1 MFENYEW
8 KQSKIT
14 PYGNIFHFYPNN
26 DDSFKKEVAENGGLI
41 IKVYKNSE
49 LIHTQET
56 KSSEKEWKIPVFSY
70 LRNMSIKSNYFDY
83 YFQDCEFYAVPKN
96 YGYILDSQTEKISL
110 AQEERELFSQA
121 LQELIFEVDKCVKRD
136 KRTKQGKIS
145 HAGTTSQNIKEYL
158 SFLKKYGIDYQ
169 VGIGN
174 SWGFLNPDSWI
185 IFAPSKI
192 LNEKLVNGK
201 TLTPT
206 KGVYTY
212 FSYFGYLQGEKGY
225 GLYFGFPNGEKNQ
238 RHGDPNKSQCVA
250 VRKMQED
257 DALQTYDFTYTH
269 LDFEKIINDFEAM
282 MNYFMQFSSIEFTSE
297 NLLDKDNQS
306 SKDRKFWLYKS
317 GENGDKWEDMYAKGL
332 MGLGWKNLGDL
343 SKYSNKEEI
352 EAQLNILYPRH
363 TTDRV
368 NDRKSNWD
376 FCNEMEVGDIVIVGS
391 GKTKFLGYGKVESD
405 YFYDPSLDE
414 SFASFRK
421 VNWIK
426 KGEWDWEKQNDND
439 GGWAIKALTNITQYK
454 TALDSLLNLIGFY
467 DKENEKMNQE
477 NNNNALNQILYGSP
491 GTGKTYSTIDKALE
505 ILGVNTK
512 DMSREERKKIFE
524 DYKQKGQIEFV
535 TFHQSYGYEEFV
547 EGIKP
552 LTDKDKNVYY
562 EVTNGIFKELC
573 YRARFSSQTRSVNKE
588 LCSFIEKSI
597 KNETLF
603 QMQKGENFKIKSF
616 ENEKIS
622 CEKLNPKDGEN
633 LPNDLRFSMLQ
644 KILDSNVLINNPSD
658 IQKSFTLDTQTPSYY
673 YPIYKKFK
681 EESQITPSK
690 QPYILIID
698 EINRGNISKIFGELI
713 TLIEPSK
720 RIGEKEEIKVKLP
733 YSQEEFGV
741 PNNLY
746 IIGTMNTADRS
757 ITSLDTALRRRFEF
771 VEMMPKPS
779 ELSKTKVSQDGK
791 EINLSKMLEFIN
803 KRIEF
808 LYDREKI
815 IGHAFFLQDEGQ
827 TSLDIT
833 ELKSIFQNKIIPLLQ
848 EYFYNDYAQIQAVLN
863 CNGMIK
869 KSEEKIQDLF
879 AMDKLG
885 NELDLED
892 KAIYTIADKEDELW
906 LNPQTYIDIYKK
918 N

>member
-8 KQSKIT
+8 KQS
-14 PYGNIFHFYPNN
+14 
-26 DDSFKKEVAENGGLI
+26 
-41 IKVYKNSE
+41 
-49 LIHTQET
+49 
-56 KSSEKEWKIPVFSY
+56 
-70 LRNMSIKSNYFDY
+70 
-83 YFQDCEFYAVPKN
+83 
-96 YGYILDSQTEKISL
+96 EKISL
-110 AQEERELFSQA
+110 TQEERKLFSQA
-121 LQELIFEVDKCVKRD
+121 LQELIFQVDECVKRG
-136 KRTKQGKIS
+136 KITKKGKIS
-145 HAGTTSQNIKEYL
+145 SKGTTSKDIKKHL
-158 SFLKKYGIDYQ
+158 SFLKEYEIDYQ
-169 VGIGN
+169 VGIGTTG
-174 SWGFLNPDSWI
+174 GFLDDDSCI

-192 LNEKLVNGK
+192 LDEKLVNGK
-201 TLTPT
+201 TLKPT

-225 GLYFGFPNGEKNQ
+225 RLYFGFPDN
-238 RHGDPNKSQCVA
+238 GDPNKSQCVA

-257 DALQTYDFTYTH
+257 DALQTYKFAYTN

-282 MNYFMQFSSIEFTSE
+282 MNYFMQFSSIEFTPE
-297 NLLDKDNQS
+297 NLLDKDNQ
-306 SKDRKFWLYKS
+306 
-317 GENGDKWEDMYAKGL
+317 
-332 MGLGWKNLGDL
+332 
-343 SKYSNKEEI
+343 
-352 EAQLNILYPRH
+352 
-363 TTDRV
+363 
-368 NDRKSNWD
+368 
-376 FCNEMEVGDIVIVGS
+376 
-391 GKTKFLGYGKVESD
+391 
-405 YFYDPSLDE
+405 
-414 SFASFRK
+414 
-421 VNWIK
+421 
-426 KGEWDWEKQNDND
+426 
-439 GGWAIKALTNITQYK
+439 
-454 TALDSLLNLIGFY
+454 
-467 DKENEKMNQE
+467 KMNQA

-491 GTGKTYSTIDKALE
+491 GTGKTYSTIDRALE

-552 LTDKDKNVYY
+552 IPNEQNDSVSY
-562 EVTNGIFKELC
+562 EVKDGIFKTFC
-573 YRARFSSQTRSVNKE
+573 NRARKNLEDSQKTKDALQKEANVSNAISDFFNKLISDE
-588 LCSFIEKSI
+588 VSLSK
-597 KNETLF
+597 T
-603 QMQKGENFKIKSF
+603 QKGEFILREIRDEKVYIQTEDTDSSLKFSIKDF
-616 ENEKIS
+616 EKIVLS
-622 CEKLNPKDGEN
+622 NQDFKSSRELAWEVFGEKN
-633 LPNDLRFSMLQ
+633 Q
-644 KILDSNVLINNPSD
+644 
-658 IQKSFTLDTQTPSYY
+658 
-673 YPIYKKFK
+673 
-681 EESQITPSK
+681 SQIRTYMFQLYKEFRKGDFNQIQQEVVEEVK
-690 QPYILIID
+690 QKRYILIID

-720 RIGEKEEIKVKLP
+720 RIGAKEELRVALP
-733 YSQEEFGV
+733 YSANSGNGEKELFGV

-779 ELSKTKVSQDGK
+779 ELSKIKVSQDGK

-808 LYDREKI
+808 LYDREKT

-863 CNGMIK
+863 CNGMIE

>member
-1 MFENYEW
+1 MFEN
-8 KQSKIT
+8 
-14 PYGNIFHFYPNN
+14 
-26 DDSFKKEVAENGGLI
+26 
-41 IKVYKNSE
+41 
-49 LIHTQET
+49 
-56 KSSEKEWKIPVFSY
+56 
-70 LRNMSIKSNYFDY
+70 
-83 YFQDCEFYAVPKN
+83 
-96 YGYILDSQTEKISL
+96 
-110 AQEERELFSQA
+110 
-121 LQELIFEVDKCVKRD
+121 
-136 KRTKQGKIS
+136 
-145 HAGTTSQNIKEYL
+145 
-158 SFLKKYGIDYQ
+158 
-169 VGIGN
+169 
-174 SWGFLNPDSWI
+174 
-185 IFAPSKI
+185 
-192 LNEKLVNGK
+192 
-201 TLTPT
+201 
-206 KGVYTY
+206 
-212 FSYFGYLQGEKGY
+212 
-225 GLYFGFPNGEKNQ
+225 
-238 RHGDPNKSQCVA
+238 
-250 VRKMQED
+250 
-257 DALQTYDFTYTH
+257 
-269 LDFEKIINDFEAM
+269 
-282 MNYFMQFSSIEFTSE
+282 
-297 NLLDKDNQS
+297 
-306 SKDRKFWLYKS
+306 KDRKFWLYKA

-343 SKYSNKEEI
+343 SKYSNREEI
-352 EAQLNILYPRH
+352 EARLNILYPRD
-363 TTDRV
+363 TTNRV
-368 NDRKSNWD
+368 NDRKSNWE
-376 FCNEMEVGDIVIVGS
+376 FCNEMEVGDIVIVGR
-391 GKTKFLGYGKVESD
+391 GKTKFLGYGEVESD

-414 SFASFRK
+414 SFVSFRK

-426 KGEWDWEKQNDND
+426 KGEWDWREKQNDD
-439 GGWAIKALTNITQYK
+439 GGWVMKALTNITQHGSS
-454 TALDSLLNLIGFY
+454 LDSLLNLIGFY
-467 DKENEKMNQE
+467 DKENEKMNQA

-491 GTGKTYSTIDKALE
+491 GTGKTYSTIDRALE

-552 LTDKDKNVYY
+552 IPNEQNDSVSY
-562 EVTNGIFKELC
+562 EVKDGIFKTFC
-573 YRARFSSQTRSVNKE
+573 NRARKNLEDSQKTKDALQKEANVSNAISDFFNKLISDE
-588 LCSFIEKSI
+588 VSLSK
-597 KNETLF
+597 T
-603 QMQKGENFKIKSF
+603 QKGEFILREIRDEKVYIQTEDTDSSLKFSIKDF
-616 ENEKIS
+616 EKIVLS
-622 CEKLNPKDGEN
+622 NQDFKTSRELAWEVFGEKN
-633 LPNDLRFSMLQ
+633 Q
-644 KILDSNVLINNPSD
+644 
-658 IQKSFTLDTQTPSYY
+658 
-673 YPIYKKFK
+673 
-681 EESQITPSK
+681 SQIRTYMFQLYKEFRKGDFNQIQQEVVEEVK
-690 QPYILIID
+690 QKRYILIID

-720 RIGEKEEIKVKLP
+720 RIGAKEELRVALP
-733 YSQEEFGV
+733 YSANSGNGEKELFGV

-779 ELSKTKVSQDGK
+779 ELSKIKVSQDGK

-808 LYDREKI
+808 LYDREKT

-863 CNGMIK
+863 CNGMIE

>member
-1 MFENYEW
+1 MFEN
-8 KQSKIT
+8 
-14 PYGNIFHFYPNN
+14 
-26 DDSFKKEVAENGGLI
+26 
-41 IKVYKNSE
+41 
-49 LIHTQET
+49 
-56 KSSEKEWKIPVFSY
+56 
-70 LRNMSIKSNYFDY
+70 
-83 YFQDCEFYAVPKN
+83 
-96 YGYILDSQTEKISL
+96 
-110 AQEERELFSQA
+110 
-121 LQELIFEVDKCVKRD
+121 
-136 KRTKQGKIS
+136 
-145 HAGTTSQNIKEYL
+145 
-158 SFLKKYGIDYQ
+158 
-169 VGIGN
+169 
-174 SWGFLNPDSWI
+174 
-185 IFAPSKI
+185 
-192 LNEKLVNGK
+192 
-201 TLTPT
+201 
-206 KGVYTY
+206 
-212 FSYFGYLQGEKGY
+212 
-225 GLYFGFPNGEKNQ
+225 
-238 RHGDPNKSQCVA
+238 
-250 VRKMQED
+250 
-257 DALQTYDFTYTH
+257 
-269 LDFEKIINDFEAM
+269 
-282 MNYFMQFSSIEFTSE
+282 
-297 NLLDKDNQS
+297 
-306 SKDRKFWLYKS
+306 KDRKFWLYKA

-343 SKYSNKEEI
+343 SKYSNREEI
-352 EAQLNILYPRH
+352 QARLNILYPRD
-363 TTDRV
+363 TTNRV
-368 NDRKSNWD
+368 NDRKSNWE
-376 FCNEMEVGDIVIVGS
+376 FCNEMEVGDIVIVGR
-391 GKTKFLGYGKVESD
+391 GKTKFLGYGEVESD

-414 SFASFRK
+414 SFVSFRK

-426 KGEWDWEKQNDND
+426 KGEWDWREKQNDD
-439 GGWAIKALTNITQYK
+439 GGWVMKALTNITQHGSS
-454 TALDSLLNLIGFY
+454 LDSLLNLIGFY
-467 DKENEKMNQE
+467 DKENEKMNQA

-491 GTGKTYSTIDKALE
+491 GTGKTYSTIDRALE

-552 LTDKDKNVYY
+552 IPNEQNDSVSY
-562 EVTNGIFKELC
+562 EVKDGIFKTFC
-573 YRARFSSQTRSVNKE
+573 NRARKNLEDSQKTKDALQKEANVSNAISDFFNKLISDE
-588 LCSFIEKSI
+588 VSLSK
-597 KNETLF
+597 T
-603 QMQKGENFKIKSF
+603 QKGEFILREIRDEKVYIQTEDTDSSLKFSIKDF
-616 ENEKIS
+616 EKIVLS
-622 CEKLNPKDGEN
+622 NQDFKSSRELAWEVFGEKN
-633 LPNDLRFSMLQ
+633 Q
-644 KILDSNVLINNPSD
+644 
-658 IQKSFTLDTQTPSYY
+658 
-673 YPIYKKFK
+673 
-681 EESQITPSK
+681 SQIRTYMFQLYKEFRKGDFNQIQQEVVEEVK
-690 QPYILIID
+690 QKRYILIID

-720 RIGEKEEIKVKLP
+720 RIGAKEELRVALP
-733 YSQEEFGV
+733 YSASSGNGEKELFGV

-779 ELSKTKVSQDGK
+779 ELSKIKVSQDGK
-791 EINLSKMLEFIN
+791 EIDLSKMLELIN

-808 LYDREKI
+808 LYDREKT

-863 CNGMIK
+863 CNGMIE

>member
-1 MFENYEW
+1 
-8 KQSKIT
+8 
-14 PYGNIFHFYPNN
+14 
-26 DDSFKKEVAENGGLI
+26 
-41 IKVYKNSE
+41 
-49 LIHTQET
+49 
-56 KSSEKEWKIPVFSY
+56 
-70 LRNMSIKSNYFDY
+70 MSIKSNYF
-83 YFQDCEFYAVPKN
+83 A
-96 YGYILDSQTEKISL
+96 QTEKISL
-110 AQEERELFSQA
+110 TQEERELFSKA
-121 LQELIFEVDKCVKRD
+121 LQELISQVDECVKRGKKTEQD
-136 KRTKQGKIS
+136 KIS
-145 HAGTTSQNIKEYL
+145 SKGTTSQNIKKHL
-158 SFLKKYGIDYQ
+158 PFLKNYGIDYQ
-169 VGIGN
+169 VGRFGDRWGSLN
-174 SWGFLNPDSWI
+174 SDSCI

-201 TLTPT
+201 TLKPT
-206 KGVYTY
+206 NGVYIY
-212 FSYFGYLQGEKGY
+212 FYYSGYLRDKRGKKGY
-225 GLYFGFPNGEKNQ
+225 GLHFGFPK
-238 RHGDPNKSQCVA
+238 RDPNNSQCVA

-257 DALQTYDFTYTH
+257 DALQTYKFTYTR

-282 MNYFMQFSSIEFTSE
+282 MNYFMQFSPTEFTPE
-297 NLLDKDNQS
+297 NLLDKDNQ
-306 SKDRKFWLYKS
+306 
-317 GENGDKWEDMYAKGL
+317 
-332 MGLGWKNLGDL
+332 
-343 SKYSNKEEI
+343 
-352 EAQLNILYPRH
+352 
-363 TTDRV
+363 
-368 NDRKSNWD
+368 
-376 FCNEMEVGDIVIVGS
+376 
-391 GKTKFLGYGKVESD
+391 
-405 YFYDPSLDE
+405 
-414 SFASFRK
+414 
-421 VNWIK
+421 
-426 KGEWDWEKQNDND
+426 
-439 GGWAIKALTNITQYK
+439 
-454 TALDSLLNLIGFY
+454 
-467 DKENEKMNQE
+467 KMNQA

-491 GTGKTYSTIDKALE
+491 GTGKTYSTIDRALE

-552 LTDKDKNVYY
+552 IPNEQNDSVSY
-562 EVTNGIFKELC
+562 EVKDGIFKTFC
-573 YRARFSSQTRSVNKE
+573 NRARKNLEDSQKTKDVLQKEANVSNAISDFFNKLISDE
-588 LCSFIEKSI
+588 VSLSK
-597 KNETLF
+597 T
-603 QMQKGENFKIKSF
+603 QKGEFILREIRDEKVYIQTEDTDSSLKFSIKDF
-616 ENEKIS
+616 EKIILS
-622 CEKLNPKDGEN
+622 NQDFKSSRELAWEIFGEKN
-633 LPNDLRFSMLQ
+633 Q
-644 KILDSNVLINNPSD
+644 
-658 IQKSFTLDTQTPSYY
+658 
-673 YPIYKKFK
+673 
-681 EESQITPSK
+681 SQIRTYMFQLYKEFRKGDFNQIQQEVVEEVK
-690 QPYILIID
+690 QKEYILIID

-720 RIGEKEEIKVKLP
+720 RIGAKEELRVALP
-733 YSQEEFGV
+733 YSANSGNGEKELFGV

-779 ELSKTKVSQDGK
+779 ELSKIKVSQDGK
-791 EINLSKMLEFIN
+791 EIDLSKMLELIN

-808 LYDREKI
+808 LYDREKT

-863 CNGMIK
+863 CNGMIE

>member
-1 MFENYEW
+1 MFENYQW
-8 KQSKIT
+8 NQSKTT
-14 PYGNIFHFYPNN
+14 PQGNTYYFYPA
-26 DDSFKKEVAENGGLI
+26 DEGEFKKQVAENGGMI
-41 IKVYKNSE
+41 VNIYKNSE
-49 LIHTQET
+49 FVRSYQT
-56 KSSEKEWKIPVFSY
+56 SSSGREWQVPVFSY
-70 LRNMSIKSNYFDY
+70 LKSMHSVSQKFDY
-83 YFQDCEFYAVPKN
+83 AFANCDFYAVPKN
-96 YGYILDSQTEKISL
+96 YGYILDSQTKKISFT
-110 AQEERELFSQA
+110 QEEKGLFSQA
-121 LQELIFEVDKCVKRD
+121 LQELIFEVDECVKRD
-136 KRTKQGKIS
+136 KRTKLDKIS
-145 HAGTTSQNIKEYL
+145 HAGTTSQNIKEHL
-158 SFLKKYGIDYQ
+158 SFLKKYGVDYQ

-185 IFAPSKI
+185 IFAPEKI
-192 LNEKLVNGK
+192 LGDCFVNGK
-201 TLTPT
+201 TLAPT
-206 KGVYTY
+206 RGVYVY

-238 RHGDPNKSQCVA
+238 RHGDSNKSQCVA
-250 VRKMQED
+250 VRKMQKD
-257 DALQTYDFTYTH
+257 NALQTYDLTYTH
-269 LDFEKIINDFEAM
+269 LDFEKIINDFEGM
-282 MNYFMQFSSIEFTSE
+282 MNYFMQFPSFDFTSQQGSSIPH
-297 NLLDKDNQS
+297 N
-306 SKDRKFWLYKS
+306 
-317 GENGDKWEDMYAKGL
+317 
-332 MGLGWKNLGDL
+332 
-343 SKYSNKEEI
+343 
-352 EAQLNILYPRH
+352 EAIS
-363 TTDRV
+363 V
-368 NDRKSNWD
+368 
-376 FCNEMEVGDIVIVGS
+376 
-391 GKTKFLGYGKVESD
+391 
-405 YFYDPSLDE
+405 
-414 SFASFRK
+414 
-421 VNWIK
+421 
-426 KGEWDWEKQNDND
+426 KQ
-439 GGWAIKALTNITQYK
+439 IP
-454 TALDSLLNLIGFY
+454 
-467 DKENEKMNQE
+467 
-477 NNNNALNQILYGSP
+477 LNQILYGSP

-512 DMSREERKKIFE
+512 AMSREERKKIFE

-562 EVTNGIFKELC
+562 KVTNGIFKELC
-573 YRARFSSQTRSVNKE
+573 YRARFSSQTRGVNKE

-681 EESQITPSK
+681 EESQITLSK

-720 RIGEKEEIKVKLP
+720 RIGEKEELRVALP
-733 YSQEEFGV
+733 YSASSGNGEKELFGV

-771 VEMMPKPS
+771 VEMMPEPS
-779 ELSKTKVSQDGK
+779 KLSEIKVLQEGSETK
-791 EINLSKMLEFIN
+791 INLSTMLEIIN

-808 LYDREKI
+808 LYDREKT
-815 IGHAFFLQDEGQ
+815 IGHAFFLTDEEQTSPDEGQ

-833 ELKSIFQNKIIPLLQ
+833 KLKSIFQNKIIPLLQ

-863 CNGMIK
+863 CNKMIEGK
-869 KSEEKIQDLF
+869 KETIKNLF
-879 AMDKLG
+879 VE
-885 NELDLED
+885 NEQIRELDLED
-892 KAIYTIADKEDELW
+892 KTIYQIAKENSEIWEKPETYIAIYDNQVAQELNSPKNDKKSSESEE
-906 LNPQTYIDIYKK
+906 Q
-918 N
+918 